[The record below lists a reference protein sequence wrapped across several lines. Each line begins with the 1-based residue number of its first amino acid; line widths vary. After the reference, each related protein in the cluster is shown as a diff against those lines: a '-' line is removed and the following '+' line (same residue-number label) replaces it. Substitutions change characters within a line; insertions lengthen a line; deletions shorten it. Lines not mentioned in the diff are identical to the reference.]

1 MFAASLKEFWIGT
14 RYTHINKPCKD
25 IVQRLE
31 MGSGYERV
39 FWNHGGIPAIELR
52 LLRQLE
58 PQPRWEQQ
66 RLGLIASRRNPAER
80 SRCHQ
85 LPGAY
90 PARRRSTIGEA
101 WPGLT
106 QSFWDA
112 RSKKGKNDRK
122 LRIWNFEPCLVLEH
136 VGICWIQMFGKVC
149 WCLVKFVG
157 GDTMMLIF
165 FFKRRNSK
173 PSPPA
178 DYIELKSTEMAHIH
192 QLHQLCTTF
201 ACNAAASSLPILERF
216 RWYGEWLG
224 CGWVQCTRCL
234 KSSQIGQTD
243 SRFGVASDGPRN
255 NQEDD
260 KEIYIER
267 KIHHEGWGGAKS
279 AKERRLIW
287 SLHKFAME
295 TYLQHPDLK

>member
-1 MFAASLKEFWIGT
+1 M
-14 RYTHINKPCKD
+14 
-25 IVQRLE
+25 
-31 MGSGYERV
+31 
-39 FWNHGGIPAIELR
+39 
-52 LLRQLE
+52 
-58 PQPRWEQQ
+58 
-66 RLGLIASRRNPAER
+66 RLGPALPIL
-80 SRCHQ
+80 RCTK
-85 LPGAY
+85 
-90 PARRRSTIGEA
+90 S
-101 WPGLT
+101 
-106 QSFWDA
+106 
-112 RSKKGKNDRK
+112 RSKKCQKAQNLK
-122 LRIWNFEPCLVLEH
+122 LRTLLG
-136 VGICWIQMFGKVC
+136 VGTCWGSVEYR
-149 WCLVKFVG
+149 CLVKFVG
-157 GDTMMLIF
+157 GDTMMPNF
-165 FFKRRNSK
+165 FCFKRRNSANSK

-178 DYIELKSTEMAHIH
+178 DYIEHIELKSTEMAHIH

-279 AKERRLIW
+279 AKERRLI
-287 SLHKFAME
+287 
-295 TYLQHPDLK
+295 